1 MKTPPPHAEL
11 DTDALATL
19 VSGRWGLPPLAL
31 TYQAL
36 GFGSHHWRADA
47 ADGSGRRWFL
57 TVDADVDGGDGR
69 AGAGE
74 LLGRALRT
82 AAALRDL
89 AGIAE
94 IVAPVPDRTG
104 EVLAF
109 LPGAHTRWM
118 VAVYPWLQVEPSQ
131 FGAFASEADRE
142 DAQRLVARIHAATP
156 LVPPG
161 LPRRDDLGIPHRAE
175 FDAALARLDV
185 PWAAG
190 PYAEPARELLRA
202 VRQPLGAAFAACDR
216 LAAAV
221 RADPTPWVV
230 THGEPHAGNIVR
242 RRDGGRLAIVDWD
255 TCALAPRERDL
266 WQLLPASGDPATAL
280 DAYREVAGEGAVSAD
295 ALALYRL
302 WWDLCEVA
310 VYTRWFTTPHPDT
323 EDMRTGFGGLRE
335 SLAVL
340 SGAGAS

>member
-11 DTDALATL
+11 DPDALAAL
-19 VSGRWGLPPLAL
+19 VSERWGLPPLAL

-57 TVDADVDGGDGR
+57 TVDVDVDPAGLD
-69 AGAGE
+69 GAGE
-74 LLGRALRT
+74 RLGRALRT

-94 IVAPVPDRTG
+94 VVAPVPDRAG
-104 EVLAF
+104 DVLAS

-118 VAVYPWLQVEPSQ
+118 VAVYPWLEVEPSQ
-131 FGAFASEADRE
+131 FGAFVSETDRE
-142 DAQRLVARIHAATP
+142 DAQRLVARIHAGTP
-156 LVPPG
+156 LVPAA
-161 LPRRDDLGIPHRAE
+161 LPRRDDLGIPHRADL
-175 FDAALARLDV
+175 DAALARLDV

-190 PYAEPARELLRA
+190 PYAEPARELLR
-202 VRQPLGAAFAACDR
+202 VSRQPLGAAFATYDR

-221 RADPTPWVV
+221 RADPAPWVV

-266 WQLLPASGDPATAL
+266 WQLLPASGDPAAL
-280 DAYREVAGEGAVSAD
+280 DAYREVAGDGALSAA

-302 WWDLCEVA
+302 WWGLCEVA
-310 VYTRWFTTPHPDT
+310 VYTRWFTTPHSDT

-335 SLAVL
+335 SLVTL